1 MTYYDAINNL
11 LNKIDD
17 TLTFPINIIIS
28 HYSANYIDVE
38 LEHGERA
45 IKKILLDD
53 IPNIKHLFIVWIDST
68 NKINS
73 RSWEH
78 LHQFYSSSET
88 LENILKP
95 YKCITSIKD
104 KRYKIYVSPLPDE
117 IEYEID
123 GFVRKDD
130 FEFWNAKY
138 EFNEIA
144 LPDYNDYRYQ
154 NLYNYEKEKEFI
166 NAIYIEFIIRSIA
179 YNHLLLKPLFS
190 ELETNELETEEEF
203 EIRYEID
210 VGNQEKEIDN
220 ILTQHYGLGYQ
231 EMNALEM
238 AYTHSFMN
246 VLDKENISM
255 QLKYPESPIQTLQL
269 NFDLTEKEL
278 VDQIVKMKENY
289 KLEQSSIFNF
299 NEKLNQDY
307 LNQANEVLKKFP
319 KSFVKK
325 QDLIIKALFTFDFIQ
340 AKKLD
345 IDYKNQQI
353 KVKIQAESIKIE
365 QKYKKLIDEKNIEKQ
380 NVKDN
385 PDSVEST
392 EQEIN
397 KLLREQK
404 LELKKLEKGLKID
417 EDKEEEEEEY
427 HKYPKMNTKYEDN
440 IFNEI
445 SEPLKETIGQIKK
458 IHNHIHKFLEKKII

>member
-11 LNKIDD
+11 LDTIDD
-17 TLTFPINIIIS
+17 TLTFPINIIIFLCN
-28 HYSANYIDVE
+28 ADYIHSE
-38 LEHGERA
+38 LEYEKRD

-53 IPNIKHLFIVWIDST
+53 IPNIKHLSIVWIDSQ
-68 NKINS
+68 NNINS

-78 LHQFYSSSET
+78 LHQCYSET

-95 YKCITSIKD
+95 YKYITATKD
-104 KRYKIYVSPLPDE
+104 KKYKIYLSPLSDE

-130 FEFWNAKY
+130 FVFMDAKY
-138 EFNEIA
+138 EFNEIV
-144 LPDYNDYRYQ
+144 LPSYTDYRYQ

-190 ELETNELETEEEF
+190 ELEPNELETEEEF

-210 VGNQEKEIDN
+210 FGNQEKEIDN

-246 VLDKENISM
+246 GLDKENISM

-299 NEKLNQDY
+299 EEKLNQDY
-307 LNQANEVLKKFP
+307 LNQVNEVLKKFP

-325 QDLIIKALFTFDFIQ
+325 QDLIIKALFAFDFIQ

-353 KVKIQAESIKIE
+353 KVNIQAESIRIE
-365 QKYKKLIDEKNIEKQ
+365 QKYKKLIDKKNIEKQ
-380 NVKDN
+380 IVKNN
-385 PDSVEST
+385 PAAATVPED
-392 EQEIN
+392 
-397 KLLREQK
+397 QK
-404 LELKKLEKGLKID
+404 S
-417 EDKEEEEEEY
+417 
-427 HKYPKMNTKYEDN
+427 HK
-440 IFNEI
+440 
-445 SEPLKETIGQIKK
+445 
-458 IHNHIHKFLEKKII
+458 